1 MFSLSISVIRVLHRL
16 CNSYTTQTHK
26 KKNFII
32 LQHCKSKDHV
42 SKTRAVFY
50 HGGPGFEEPVE
61 AELWRV
67 ADALAELVVHA
78 LLVEAQLVEHA
89 DEEAVLLLRV
99 VLAFVGAVGDAE
111 LMERSLIA
119 TDLGQ

>member
-1 MFSLSISVIRVLHRL
+1 M
-16 CNSYTTQTHK
+16 
-26 KKNFII
+26 
-32 LQHCKSKDHV
+32 
-42 SKTRAVFY
+42 TRAAFY
-50 HGGPGFEEPVE
+50 HGGPGLEEPVE

-67 ADALAELVVHA
+67 ADALAQLVVHA

-111 LMERSLIA
+111 LMERGLVA
-119 TDLGQ
+119 TDLGEKDTAFDQCLCSTLQSGRRQERGD